1 MPHKKRK
8 TLLERLRLTQR
19 GVQGLSSINAAKKQ
33 EQPVSGAFVDR
44 SPGAKPS
51 FLTEPSK
58 PRPFD
63 RDKLLKGSRPSA
75 LFPFSGGK
83 ARGGKGA
90 GGSFGSRVPVPFTTP
105 TASQGPTAPGGVD
118 NTGADNNR
126 PLIPSLTTDLR
137 PFGGAAKFTSSKPR
151 LTPQFGGASPVSA
164 ETFAGESAGEEIPP
178 AAAEARGRG
187 VDPSSIAFILGGLGQ
202 AAAGRFGQEGFGA
215 TLGRQVQE
223 SAQAQQF
230 KRAMTSA
237 LAGEDLDPNAF
248 TVLTPEQ
255 QKQVSD
261 TRRTALKDDFDKRKQ
276 LRAEA
281 RDIRNDETRTGQD
294 NRRLDQ
300 IEDELE
306 FKRETTP
313 TIGQQR
319 EAERTAQE
327 AATERIRIQVNG
339 RTRDVNAQIAATLD
353 RAKLQFGDTPGMN
366 QAFELALDSLDI
378 ERRGVFTPITSD
390 QFWNE
395 LLKRMDQIRTGEF
408 EAGAIS
414 SEKSEL
420 DRLLEEIQNGL
431 E

>member
-1 MPHKKRK
+1 MPHKKKKHSLLKRLSRAK
-8 TLLERLRLTQR
+8 TGESTEPFFIGGSSGDF
-19 GVQGLSSINAAKKQ
+19 GVLD

-44 SPGAKPS
+44 NPGAKPS
-51 FLTEPSK
+51 FLTEPTK

-63 RDKLLKGSRPSA
+63 RSKLL
-75 LFPFSGGK
+75 
-83 ARGGKGA
+83 A
-90 GGSFGSRVPVPFTTP
+90 GRQKVPFTTP
-105 TASQGPTAPGGVD
+105 TSSIVAPGGVD
-118 NTGADNNR
+118 NVDAGGNQ

-178 AAAEARGRG
+178 AAAEVRGRG

-223 SAQAQQF
+223 SVQAQQF

-255 QKQVSD
+255 QKQVGD

-319 EAERTAQE
+319 EAERTVQE

-378 ERRGVFTPITSD
+378 ERRGSLTPITSD

-408 EAGAIS
+408 EAETTALPGP
-414 SEKSEL
+414 EFLNFL
-420 DRLLEEIQNGL
+420 D
-431 E
+431 